1 MNALIN
7 AIPNQT
13 MTSLDIAELCQKRH
27 DSVKRTI
34 EILSEKTDKRDAV
47 IARPHSVVV
56 QKEANNRIYD
66 VEVYLFSGEEG
77 KLDSI
82 TVVAQLSP
90 EFTSALVKRW
100 YKLEGHYEKNVVP
113 NFHIPSSLS
122 EALQLAADQA
132 KQLEL
137 AAPKISYYDTI
148 VDRTNLLNASQVAQ
162 KIKMSAVKLNRF
174 LDSLS
179 VYNNSVKSSR
189 IFQQWFV
196 DKGFG
201 FVRQTEL
208 GYPQAMFTLAG
219 EAWVIQKMVSE
230 GIAQ

>member
-1 MNALIN
+1 MNQMIN
-7 AIPNQT
+7 ATESKT
-13 MTSLDIAELCQKRH
+13 MTSKELLDLINSARQELGEQPLRLNKFNE
-27 DSVKRTI
+27 KI
-34 EILSEKTDKRDAV
+34 EDELEGDYYTK
-47 IARPHSVVV
+47 SVV
-56 QKEANNRIYD
+56 QNMNNTESVIYD
-66 VEVYLFSGEEG
+66 LTPDQCTLLSMRESKSVRRTVLVKLKERANPKITFSESLHLLADTVEAKERAE
-77 KLDSI
+77 
-82 TVVAQLSP
+82 AQL
-90 EFTSALVKRW
+90 A
-100 YKLEGHYEKNVVP
+100 
-113 NFHIPSSLS
+113 I
-122 EALQLAADQA
+122 
-132 KQLEL
+132 
-137 AAPKISYYDTI
+137 AAPKVTYYDAV
-148 VDRTNLLNASQVAQ
+148 VDRNHLLNASQVAQ

>member
-1 MNALIN
+1 
-7 AIPNQT
+7 
-13 MTSLDIAELCQKRH
+13 
-27 DSVKRTI
+27 
-34 EILSEKTDKRDAV
+34 
-47 IARPHSVVV
+47 
-56 QKEANNRIYD
+56 
-66 VEVYLFSGEEG
+66 
-77 KLDSI
+77 
-82 TVVAQLSP
+82 
-90 EFTSALVKRW
+90 
-100 YKLEGHYEKNVVP
+100 
-113 NFHIPSSLS
+113 
-122 EALQLAADQA
+122 
-132 KQLEL
+132 
-137 AAPKISYYDTI
+137 
-148 VDRTNLLNASQVAQ
+148 
-162 KIKMSAVKLNRF
+162 MSAVKLNRF